1 MRGIT
6 AGRAHVR
13 RSRMRT
19 ACPRGKVSVLHVF
32 SRLQLLSLCQFVKS
46 SDSPTHHSPT
56 KLLLITMHAANTK
69 LNRLH
74 QS

>member
-19 ACPRGKVSVLHVF
+19 ACPRGKVSVLHGF
-32 SRLQLLSLCQFVKS
+32 SWLQLLLLCQFVKS
-46 SDSPTHHSPT
+46 DFPTHHSPT
-56 KLLLITMHAANTK
+56 KLLIITMHAANTK
-69 LNRLH
+69 FNRLH